1 MKLSSLIPS
10 AAILDELE
18 ATDKRAALK
27 EMVGALSAAGRLSAE
42 SAPTLVKALMD
53 REKLGSTGIG
63 KGVAVPHATSES
75 VQGLVGAFGRSAGG
89 IDFAALDGQPVHL
102 VFLILA
108 SKDSSGR
115 NLEALARVAKLVRDD
130 RFCRFLRDAKGRK
143 ELAELLVEADVEAA
157 TG

>member
-1 MKLSSLIPS
+1 MKLSSLIPPE
-10 AAILDELE
+10 AILDELE
-18 ATDKRAALK
+18 ATDKKAALK
-27 EMVGALSAAGRLSAE
+27 EMLEALCAAGRVSAE
-42 SAPTLVKALMD
+42 SAPSLVEALMG

-102 VFLILA
+102 VFLLLA

-130 RFCRFLRDAKGRK
+130 RFCRFLREAKDWK
-143 ELAELLVEADVEAA
+143 EIAELLVEADVESA

>member
-10 AAILDELE
+10 EAILAEFE

-27 EMVGALSAAGRLSAE
+27 EMLEALSGAGRISAK
-42 SAPTLVKALMD
+42 SVPGLVKALMA

-63 KGVAVPHATSES
+63 KGVAVPHVSHES
-75 VQGLVGAFGRSAGG
+75 VQDLVGAFGRSTGG

-108 SKDSSGR
+108 SKESSGR

-130 RFCRFLRDAKGRK
+130 RFCRFLREAKGGK

>member
-1 MKLSSLIPS
+1 MKLSSLIPTE
-10 AAILDELE
+10 AILDELE
-18 ATDKRAALK
+18 ATDKKAALK
-27 EMVGALSAAGRLSAE
+27 EMLEALSAAGRVSAE
-42 SAPTLVKALMD
+42 SAPALVNALMG

-63 KGVAVPHATSES
+63 KGVAVPHATSEK
-75 VQGLVGAFGRSAGG
+75 VQGLVAAFARSSGG

-102 VFLILA
+102 VFLLLA

-130 RFCRFLRDAKGRK
+130 RFCRFLREAKDRK

-157 TG
+157 AG

>member
-1 MKLSSLIPS
+1 MKLSSLIPPE
-10 AAILDELE
+10 AILDELE
-18 ATDKRAALK
+18 ATDKKGALK
-27 EMVGALSAAGRLSAE
+27 EMLKALCAAGRVKQE
-42 SAPTLVKALMD
+42 SAPALVEALMG

-63 KGVAVPHATSES
+63 KGVGVPHATSEK
-75 VQGLVGAFGRSAGG
+75 VQGLVGAFGRSRGG

-102 VFLILA
+102 VFLLLA

-130 RFCRFLRDAKGRK
+130 RFCRFLRDAKDKK
-143 ELAELLVEADVEAA
+143 EIAELLVEADLEAA